1 MCPSCEAAHAN
12 ARRSADAAVRAAH
25 ELGAV
30 ASQAREALREL
41 LTATVERDEAEA
53 AHTNAG
59 SPAARQRMM
68 REAGTARQ
76 RYTDAVD
83 AAARALG
90 VDVGA
95 LRAARAAAGR
105 TPRVWRARSA
115 NRALRPAMSFQTLD
129 GRPTRRM
136 NISGRSS
143 ASSALS
149 SSASASPEG

>member
-1 MCPSCEAAHAN
+1 MTAAIARVRAALADFGRKAAVHSAIGNRSVAVDAADLGAVLAAHDDAVAH
-12 ARRSADAAVRAAH
+12 ARRSAVAAVDAAR

-95 LRAARAAAGR
+95 LRAARAARLGA
-105 TPRVWRARSA
+105 
-115 NRALRPAMSFQTLD
+115 LD
-129 GRPTRRM
+129 G
-136 NISGRSS
+136 GR
-143 ASSALS
+143 
-149 SSASASPEG
+149 

>member
-53 AHTNAG
+53 AHTNAASG
-59 SPAARQRMM
+59 GTLR
-68 REAGTARQ
+68 REAMAAALPARQ
-76 RYTDAVD
+76 RYADAVD
-83 AAARALG
+83 AAARELG

-95 LRAARAAAGR
+95 LRAARAARLGA
-105 TPRVWRARSA
+105 
-115 NRALRPAMSFQTLD
+115 LD
-129 GRPTRRM
+129 G
-136 NISGRSS
+136 GR
-143 ASSALS
+143 
-149 SSASASPEG
+149 